1 MLASRALVPRTQLI
15 VSEGSRAHHKYV
27 LPLNMRPT
35 RALLDAHSFSKIPKD
50 TPKLV
55 AIRKGTFYKEYPSG
69 LPASSAGA
77 NPPLFPKLHFN
88 LDATPEHLVGR
99 PVTTR
104 HYAVIGA
111 NTTPFLRLIQGDY
124 ICNPSG
130 ARTYPYLSS
139 DQIPE
144 ERSYLRLPSRAIK
157 YVGFNSKTPNDAPG
171 GVKGAYLSARYE
183 SRREETDWSLRQ
195 YLRGETEL
203 NPSKKISGPSVDDHA
218 FQKVVRDLRLQNLID
233 LPVSHLSNGQ
243 TRRSRIAKALLDKPR
258 LLLLDEPFSKSS
270 VLLRGLPANHDSGT

>member
-1 MLASRALVPRTQLI
+1 
-15 VSEGSRAHHKYV
+15 
-27 LPLNMRPT
+27 MRPT
-35 RALLDAHSFSKIPKD
+35 RALLKTRNYSYIPKD
-50 TPKLV
+50 TPELV
-55 AIRKGTFYKEYPSG
+55 AIKRGTFYKEYPSSLNAG
-69 LPASSAGA
+69 SSSTA
-77 NPPLFPKLHFN
+77 NPPLFRRLYFKLE
-88 LDATPEHLVGR
+88 ATPEHLIGT
-99 PVTTR
+99 PVATR

-124 ICNPSG
+124 ICTPSS

-144 ERSYLRLPSRAIK
+144 EKSYLRLPSRAIK

-203 NPSKKISGPSVDDHA
+203 NPSKKISGPRLDDHA
-218 FQKVVRDLRLQNLID
+218 FTKVVRDLRLQNLID

-258 LLLLDEPFSKSS
+258 LLLLDEPFSKSP
-270 VLLRGLPANHDSGT
+270 VLFRELPANYASGT